1 MLIAVA
7 EALDSNQEFLE
18 NHLDRWGFESTFFTT
33 GAAVLQ
39 RFQQEAAPRMLL
51 VSWDIPGPSA
61 LEVCRRLREGQ
72 DSQAVHIIALV
83 GRARCHE
90 ALDALREGLV
100 DDCVLSPVDAY
111 SLEARLA
118 VARKSL
124 ALRGRLART
133 ESELEAQALKDGL
146 TGLWNRDACLSFL
159 RRELAV
165 SQRDGNSVGAVL
177 LDLPAL
183 REVNQEH
190 GFEVGNQ
197 VLCSISEK
205 LRTAV
210 RTTDWAGRF
219 SGQQLL
225 VVLPNCSELR
235 AQSVAWRLRQ
245 LVREV
250 FEKAAITES
259 REILCGAIA
268 AETGD
273 GDLDRF
279 VASLLADLTARALAE
294 KAS

>member
-18 NHLDRWGFESTFFTT
+18 SHLDRWGFESTFFST

-39 RFQQEAAPRMLL
+39 RFQQESAPRILL
-51 VSWDIPGPSA
+51 VSWDIPGPAA
-61 LEVCRRLREGQ
+61 LEVCRRLRDGQ
-72 DSQAVHIIALV
+72 ENQAVHIIALV

-90 ALDALREGLV
+90 ALEALREGLV

-133 ESELEAQALKDGL
+133 ESELESQALKDGL

-165 SQRDGNSVGAVL
+165 SQRDGNSVGAVI

-183 REVNQEH
+183 REVNQVH

-259 REILCGAIA
+259 RKIHCGAIA

-279 VASLLADLTARALAE
+279 VANLLADLTARSLAE
-294 KAS
+294 DDS